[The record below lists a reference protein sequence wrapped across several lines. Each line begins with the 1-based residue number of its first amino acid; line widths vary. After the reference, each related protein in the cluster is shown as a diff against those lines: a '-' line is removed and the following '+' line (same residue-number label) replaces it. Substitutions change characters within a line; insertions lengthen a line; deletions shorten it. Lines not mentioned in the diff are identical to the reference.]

1 MIKKKRKKH
10 DKIALLTKEKLNT
23 LEALFSEDLTDSKIS
38 HYVFVSMNNEWKE
51 FEYMEEAI
59 KNRKDFSSR

>member
-23 LEALFSEDLTDSKIS
+23 IEALFSKDLTDSKIS
-38 HYVFVSMNNEWKE
+38 HYEFVSMNNAWKE
-51 FEYMEEAI
+51 FEYMEEPI
-59 KNRKDFSSR
+59 KNRKDF